1 MCSFHAH
8 YDQGHMKLL
17 AQGFALR
24 GKAIGCSL
32 QSMVHMDSVGFVG
45 PAQSAGDQECGG
57 VSPAAKCNS
66 PSGKMR

>member
-1 MCSFHAH
+1 
-8 YDQGHMKLL
+8 MKML

-57 VSPAAKCNS
+57 ISPAAECNG
-66 PSGKMR
+66 PSG